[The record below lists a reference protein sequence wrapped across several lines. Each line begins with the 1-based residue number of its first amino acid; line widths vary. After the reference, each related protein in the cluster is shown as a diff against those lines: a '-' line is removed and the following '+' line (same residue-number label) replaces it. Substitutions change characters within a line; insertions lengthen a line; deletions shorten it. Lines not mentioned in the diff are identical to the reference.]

1 MNLKKLQKL
10 HHEKK
15 SYEIIVSDKPVAFG
29 NTVVDEAG
37 NWETTKGKRYL
48 KLVMTQMIMI
58 LEMEW

>member
-1 MNLKKLQKL
+1 MKKK
-10 HHEKK
+10 EMK
-15 SYEIIVSDKPVAFG
+15 IIVSDKPVAFG